1 MAQALDRPRC
11 TATITDDDTV
21 QVSIDGVV
29 TSLNSMDNAIAYL
42 TETAR
47 TLCRPVKVVAV
58 DPSSD
63 KDPETYLIVRPDGD
77 ISPDENTGRSFRVG
91 CRGTHVV
98 SLDDIVASEPTSKPA
113 VINSEN
119 TAEPVPLEG
128 PTLLPS
134 TATTPPIEETLRP
147 QPMKSPSAPPN
158 TLTSASEGKAVL
170 DIDSAPSFIATQR
183 SLAEAPATQG
193 WQGMLNRMGLHL
205 APGPAEV
212 TEREERGA
220 VSRHWV
226 GSRTIAVVNQK
237 GGANKTPTVALLA
250 AQFARHGGSGVLA
263 WDNNEAM
270 GSLGWRTDG
279 AGHDSTALDLISH
292 ADRFLTADAKAA
304 DLAAFVHHQAQD
316 AYDVLRS
323 DESPSNTHEITGAE
337 VDALHRVAQ
346 KYYRLVIMDSGNSTR
361 GENWTHM
368 IAHTDQIVIATTTES
383 DKAQGGVNALKAL
396 HAGGEH
402 AGQLAR
408 NAVVILSELLPSHST
423 KAQAIAEEYAP
434 FVREVAIVPFD
445 PHLVQGRIHHQQL
458 RPATRRAWLHAAAL
472 VSQDF

>member
-21 QVSIDGVV
+21 EVSIDGVM
-29 TSLNSMDNAIAYL
+29 TSRNSMDDAIAHL

-47 TLCRPVKVVAV
+47 TLGRPVKVVAV
-58 DPSSD
+58 DPSSQED
-63 KDPETYLIVRPDGD
+63 LETYLVVGPDGD
-77 ISPDENTGRSFRVG
+77 VSADGTATRPSRARRRGSRAVNLEEIAPAESSPEPLLTEPEN
-91 CRGTHVV
+91 V
-98 SLDDIVASEPTSKPA
+98 SEGSSCEVAAPRPSIVAPTLDNASQPH
-113 VINSEN
+113 
-119 TAEPVPLEG
+119 PVPAK
-128 PTLLPS
+128 PMPAS
-134 TATTPPIEETLRP
+134 TP
-147 QPMKSPSAPPN
+147 APPPSDK
-158 TLTSASEGKAVL
+158 TVL
-170 DIDSAPSFIATQR
+170 DIDSAPSFIATDS
-183 SLAEAPATQG
+183 SLAEAPASHG
-193 WQGMLNRMGLHL
+193 WRGMLNRMGLHL
-205 APGPAEV
+205 TPGPAEV
-212 TEREERGA
+212 AQRADAAA

-250 AQFARHGGSGVLA
+250 AQFARHGGAGVLA

-270 GSLGWRTDG
+270 GSLGWRTEG
-279 AGHDSTALDLISH
+279 AGHDSTALDLLH
-292 ADRFLTADAKAA
+292 YAGHFLTAGAKAA
-304 DLAAFVHHQAQD
+304 ELAAFVHHQAQD

-337 VDALHRVAQ
+337 VDALHQVAE

-361 GENWTHM
+361 GENWAHM

-396 HAGGEH
+396 HAGGAH
-402 AGQLAR
+402 AADLAR
-408 NAVVILSELLPSHST
+408 NAVVVISELLPSHST
-423 KAQAIAEEYAP
+423 KAHAIAQEYAP

-445 PHLVQGRIHHQQL
+445 PHLVQGRIHHRQL

-472 VSQDF
+472 VSQSF

>member
-21 QVSIDGVV
+21 EVSIDGVV
-29 TSLNSMDNAIAYL
+29 TPLNSMDDAIAQL

-47 TLCRPVKVVAV
+47 ILGRPVKVVAI

-63 KDPETYLIVRPDGD
+63 SELETYLVVGPEGEVSTDGTAT
-77 ISPDENTGRSFRVG
+77 PLPRAGR
-91 CRGTHVV
+91 RGSRAV
-98 SLDDIVASEPTSKPA
+98 SLDELVPAESAPEPLLTEPES
-113 VINSEN
+113 SSFEE
-119 TAEPVPLEG
+119 AEPMPSTIVT
-128 PTLLPS
+128 PTLENASQPRPMQTKSTPS
-134 TATTPPIEETLRP
+134 
-147 QPMKSPSAPPN
+147 SAPALQPSD
-158 TLTSASEGKAVL
+158 TTVW
-170 DIDSAPSFIATQR
+170 DIDSAPSFIATDS
-183 SLAEAPATQG
+183 SLADAPATHG
-193 WQGMLNRMGLHL
+193 WRGMLNRIGMHL
-205 APGPAEV
+205 PPGPGEV
-212 TEREERGA
+212 AEREDLAA
-220 VSRHWV
+220 VSRHWI

-250 AQFARHGGSGVLA
+250 AQFARHGGAGVLA

-279 AGHDSTALDLISH
+279 AGHDSTALDLLHH
-292 ADRFLTADAKAA
+292 ANHFLTAEAKAA
-304 DLAAFVHHQAQD
+304 ELAAFVHHQAQD

-337 VDALHRVAQ
+337 VDALHRVAE

-361 GENWTHM
+361 GENWAHM

-396 HAGGEH
+396 HAGGPH
-402 AGQLAR
+402 AGELAR
-408 NAVVILSELLPSHST
+408 NAVVVISELMPSHST
-423 KAQAIAEEYAP
+423 KAHAIAQEYAP
-434 FVREVAIVPFD
+434 FVREVTIVPFD
-445 PHLVQGRIHHQQL
+445 PHLVQGRIHHRQL

-472 VSQDF
+472 VSQSF